1 MINPYSRRKFLQ
13 TSSLLV
19 AGAAVTSSFTLKKDK
34 PLLSFS
40 TLGCPDWTFT
50 QIVDFA
56 ALHGYS
62 GLELRGIMREMDLT
76 KVKELATPEA
86 RKETLKLMN
95 DKGLRFVDLGSSA
108 TLHFAE
114 GAERQKNMDEGKRFI
129 DLAVQLD
136 CPFIR
141 VFPNN
146 FPKERDK
153 TATMDLMAK
162 GLLELADHAKGSKV
176 SALIESHG
184 DLVHSNDLEAVMK
197 AAAHRNAGLIWD
209 VVNMW
214 SITREAPADAYKV
227 LKPYIRHTHIKDAKI
242 LKGDDVK
249 KGENLQYVL
258 LGQGDT
264 PILEAVDILKKG
276 GYKGYYSFEWEKLW
290 HPELGDPAEAI
301 ADYAKVMRGRLG

>member
-1 MINPYSRRKFLQ
+1 MNPYSRRKFLQ

-19 AGAAVTSSFTLKKDK
+19 AGAAVTSSFTSKKYT
-34 PLLSFS
+34 PNLSFS

-62 GLELRGIMREMDLT
+62 GLELRGIQREMDLT

-86 RKETLKLMN
+86 RKNTLKLMN

-108 TLHFAE
+108 TLHFPK
-114 GAERQKNMDEGKRFI
+114 GAERQKNLDEGKRFI
-129 DLAVQLD
+129 DLAEQLD
-136 CPFIR
+136 CPFVR
-141 VFPNN
+141 AFPNN
-146 FPKERDK
+146 IPKGQDK
-153 TATMDLMAK
+153 EVTMALITL
-162 GLLELADHAKGSKV
+162 GLLELAEHAKSSKV
-176 SALIESHG
+176 SILLESHG
-184 DLVHSNDLEAVMK
+184 DLVKISDLEIVMK
-197 AAAHRNAGLIWD
+197 AAAHPNAGLIWD

-214 SITREAPADAYKV
+214 SITREAPADAYNV

-242 LKGDDVK
+242 LTGDNVK

-276 GYKGYYSFEWEKLW
+276 RYKGYYSFEWEKLW
-290 HPELGDPAEAI
+290 HPELGDPGEAI
-301 ADYAKVMRGRLG
+301 GDYAKVMKGRLG